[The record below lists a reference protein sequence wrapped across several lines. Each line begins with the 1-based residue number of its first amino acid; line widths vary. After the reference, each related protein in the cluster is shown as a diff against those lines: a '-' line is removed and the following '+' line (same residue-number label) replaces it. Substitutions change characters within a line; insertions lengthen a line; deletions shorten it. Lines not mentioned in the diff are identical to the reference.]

1 MIGSAVMLPPPF
13 SSLRCALEQ
22 AGVQIEHVARIRL
35 AARGALQKKAH
46 RAVRDGVLGK
56 IVVDD
61 QHVAALIHKVF
72 AHGAARVGRD
82 VL

>member
-1 MIGSAVMLPPPF
+1 M
-13 SSLRCALEQ
+13 RRALEQ